1 MYTSICPISFGLA
14 MHHLVRIVLITT
26 GSESPSH
33 GPIKK
38 VILPKFFFKFK
49 NGHLFQ
55 LQRSYY
61 TDLI

>member
-1 MYTSICPISFGLA
+1 